1 MVLNKL
7 NLNEEQ
13 YQAATANLG
22 FNLII
27 ASAGTGKTST
37 IVGRIAYLIEEKKIS
52 PEKILL
58 LTFTNKA
65 AQEMKERVASI
76 LSKKIASQIEAG
88 TFHAVSYRYLKKI
101 KPELVLKR
109 ERDISDIF
117 KTVYDRRDF
126 TKASIYL
133 GEVEAQY
140 YTPQY
145 LYQLYTFYQN
155 VELKLSFADWLAEN
169 KPEQKDFLDIYQ
181 DIVEE
186 FEEEKQIFNSM
197 NFNDLLLN
205 MKKFLKEFPVKYDE
219 ILVDEYQDTNKLQ
232 DSLISAL
239 KPNSLF
245 CVGDYDQSIYAFNG
259 ADISNIATFKER
271 FPNAKVFTLKKNY
284 RSTKPILDLAN
295 KVISRNERLYEKQLE
310 VTKLSP
316 NISPVFKK
324 FLDVSDQYQWVA
336 QNIKKSKNNYKDIAV
351 LFRNNSSADSVE
363 AHLRNAGI
371 PSKRRDSRSFFE
383 TKEIRAILDIYVFL
397 ANPKDLIAFINFM
410 EYAKGIG
417 PAIAKQIYEFLVKLG
432 DGSIYR
438 GLISPNYDYNVRELF
453 SKNRQN
459 TQLLLFDDFV
469 DLGSPQRFKDLNFD
483 DKFLSNPILKYPKLS
498 QDAAFLLYNLKYLM
512 QKFQQVKSP
521 ASAISLIGNNDIFK
535 YIWGHLAKQR
545 AQTKTGNSSKEL
557 IKDHKNKIYERAKIL
572 KRLASKYQNHRAFLN
587 AVILGSNELDSGE
600 GVNLLTVHAS
610 KGLEFDEVYIV
621 DLMDGRF
628 PNTKLASRNISFD
641 EENSSRG
648 IDEERRLFYVAV
660 TRAKTI
666 LYLTAGMEDKT
677 SLDAQ
682 RKIKNYKIS
691 QFIKEGNLVTFP
703 AFNN

>member
-133 GEVEAQY
+133 GELEAQY

-155 VELKLSFADWLAEN
+155 VELELSFADWLAEN

-219 ILVDEYQDTNKLQ
+219 VLVDEYQDTNEIQLLLLKKLCKAHNN
-232 DSLISAL
+232 I
-239 KPNSLF
+239 
-245 CVGDYDQSIYAFNG
+245 CVVGDDDQSIYGFRG
-259 ADISNIATFKER
+259 ANHKNILNFEKE
-271 FPNAKVFTLKKNY
+271 FNAKVIKLETNY
-284 RSTKPILDLAN
+284 RSTNQILNAAN
-295 KVISRNERLYEKQLE
+295 LLISFNKLRYDKKLKSAIGDGKEIELIKNYNE
-310 VTKLSP
+310 
-316 NISPVFKK
+316 
-324 FLDVSDQYQWVA
+324 VA
-336 QNIKKSKNNYKDIAV
+336 EAEAIAKRIKNLINSGVNPKEIAV
-351 LFRNNSSADSVE
+351 LYRI
-363 AHLRNAGI
+363 NAL
-371 PSKRRDSRSFFE
+371 SRSIEDGLRSYGITYKLVGGMRFYE
-383 TKEIRAILDIYVFL
+383 REEI
-397 ANPKDLIAFINFM
+397 KDLISYLRI
-410 EYAKGIG
+410 
-417 PAIAKQIYEFLVKLG
+417 LVNPH
-432 DGSIYR
+432 D
-438 GLISPNYDYNVRELF
+438 DY
-453 SKNRQN
+453 S
-459 TQLLLFDDFV
+459 
-469 DLGSPQRFKDLNFD
+469 FKRVVN
-483 DKFLSNPILKYPKLS
+483 KPKE
-498 QDAAFLLYNLKYLM
+498 A
-512 QKFQQVKSP
+512 
-521 ASAISLIGNNDIFK
+521 
-535 YIWGHLAKQR
+535 
-545 AQTKTGNSSKEL
+545 
-557 IKDHKNKIYERAKIL
+557 
-572 KRLASKYQNHRAFLN
+572 
-587 AVILGSNELDSGE
+587 
-600 GVNLLTVHAS
+600 
-610 KGLEFDEVYIV
+610 
-621 DLMDGRF
+621 
-628 PNTKLASRNISFD
+628 
-641 EENSSRG
+641 
-648 IDEERRLFYVAV
+648 
-660 TRAKTI
+660 
-666 LYLTAGMEDKT
+666 
-677 SLDAQ
+677 
-682 RKIKNYKIS
+682 
-691 QFIKEGNLVTFP
+691 
-703 AFNN
+703 